1 MLFYLVM
8 DSANERNIVH
18 FDLDTFFVSVER
30 LHNPKLRGVPVLIGG
45 TSERGV
51 VASCSYEARLFG
63 VHNGMSMKIARRL
76 CPQAIAMR
84 GDAGLYSRHSK
95 VVTQI
100 LRDNVPLLEKA
111 SVDEFYIDMTGMDK
125 VFGIR
130 KYISELRDKVIK
142 ETSLPISM
150 GLSLNKTV
158 SKVAAGECK
167 PQGKMMIDI
176 GREKGF
182 LAPLSVRKLPLV
194 GNETYEVL
202 SELGIKTIGTLQQ
215 VPQTRMEKVLG
226 KNGITLWQR
235 AQGIDLS
242 PVKPYY
248 ERSSL
253 SLERTFDKDTIDFT
267 RLTNTLTAMVEGL
280 GFQLRMGN
288 KMTACISVKVRY
300 SDMQVAQKQKRIP
313 YTSCDHILLG
323 IATRLLTDL
332 FSRRQL
338 VRLVGVTVSE
348 LVEGGHQINML
359 DDSIEL
365 IQLYQRMD
373 FLKKKYHDSRLIM
386 RANTMEQR
394 NLGVWDP
401 WTGEPPTPGGHRH
414 A

>member
-1 MLFYLVM
+1 MGA
-8 DSANERNIVH
+8 DENRNIVH

-30 LHNPKLRGVPVLIGG
+30 LLNPKLIGVPVLIGG
-45 TSERGV
+45 TSDRGV
-51 VASCSYEARLFG
+51 VASCSYEARAFG
-63 VHNGMSMKIARRL
+63 VQNGMAMKIARRL
-76 CPQAIAMR
+76 CPHAVAMR
-84 GDAGLYSRHSK
+84 GDGSVYNQHSK

-100 LRDNVPLLEKA
+100 LRDSVPLLEKA
-111 SVDEFYIDMTGMDK
+111 SVDEFYVDMTGMDK
-125 VFGIR
+125 VFGIK
-130 KYISELRDKVIK
+130 KYIVELREKVMR
-142 ETSLPISM
+142 ETRLPISM

-158 SKVAAGECK
+158 SKVATGESK
-167 PQGKMMIDI
+167 PKGQMMIDL
-176 GREKGF
+176 GREKTF
-182 LAPLSVRKLPLV
+182 LAPLSVRKLPMV
-194 GNETYEVL
+194 GGETFEVL
-202 SELGIKTIGTLQQ
+202 SELGIKTIGTLQD
-215 VPQTRMEKVLG
+215 VPQSKMEKVLG
-226 KNGITLWQR
+226 KNGITIWQR
-235 AQGIDLS
+235 AQGVDLS

-267 RLTNTLTAMVEGL
+267 RLLDMLTAMVEGL
-280 GFQLRMGN
+280 GFQLRAGN

-338 VRLVGVTVSE
+338 VRLVGITLND

-365 IQLYQRMD
+365 IQLYQQMD
-373 FLKKKYHDSRLIM
+373 YLKKKYHDSRLIM

-394 NLGVWDP
+394 SLGVWNP

>member
-1 MLFYLVM
+1 M

-30 LHNPKLRGVPVLIGG
+30 LHNPKLRGIPVLIGG
-45 TSERGV
+45 TSERGI
-51 VASCSYEARLFG
+51 VASCSYEARAFG
-63 VHNGMSMKIARRL
+63 VHNGMAMKIARRL
-76 CPQAIAMR
+76 CPHAIAMR

-100 LRDNVPLLEKA
+100 LRENVPLLEKA

-142 ETSLPISM
+142 ETCLPISM

-215 VPQTRMEKVLG
+215 VPQTRLEKVLG
-226 KNGITLWQR
+226 KNGTTLWQR

-267 RLTNTLTAMVEGL
+267 KLTNMLTAMVEGL

-313 YTSCDHILLG
+313 YTSCDHILLR
-323 IATRLLTDL
+323 IATQLLTDL

-338 VRLVGVTVSE
+338 VRLVGVTFND

-386 RANTMEQR
+386 RANTMEQH

>member
-1 MLFYLVM
+1 MCA
-8 DSANERNIVH
+8 DENRNIVH

-30 LHNPKLRGVPVLIGG
+30 LLNPKLIGVPVLIGG
-45 TSERGV
+45 TSDRGV
-51 VASCSYEARLFG
+51 VASCSYEARAFG
-63 VHNGMSMKIARRL
+63 VQNGMAMKIARRL
-76 CPQAIAMR
+76 CPHAVAMR
-84 GDAGLYSRHSK
+84 GDGSVYNQHSK

-111 SVDEFYIDMTGMDK
+111 SVDEFYVDMTGMDR
-125 VFGIR
+125 VFGIK
-130 KYISELRDKVIK
+130 KYIVELREKVMR
-142 ETSLPISM
+142 ETRLPISM

-158 SKVAAGECK
+158 SKVATGESK
-167 PQGKMMIDI
+167 PKGQMMIDL
-176 GREKGF
+176 GREKTF
-182 LAPLSVRKLPLV
+182 LAPLSVRKLPMV
-194 GNETYEVL
+194 GGETFEVL
-202 SELGIKTIGTLQQ
+202 SELGIKTIGTLQD
-215 VPQTRMEKVLG
+215 VPQSKMEKVLG
-226 KNGITLWQR
+226 KNGITIWQR
-235 AQGIDLS
+235 AQGVDLS

-267 RLTNTLTAMVEGL
+267 RLLDMLTAMVEGL
-280 GFQLRMGN
+280 GFQLRAGN

-338 VRLVGVTVSE
+338 VRLVGITLND

-365 IQLYQRMD
+365 IQLYQQMD
-373 FLKKKYHDSRLIM
+373 YLKKKYHDSRLIM

-394 NLGVWDP
+394 SLGVWNP

>member
-1 MLFYLVM
+1 MGA
-8 DSANERNIVH
+8 SENRNIVH

-30 LHNPKLRGVPVLIGG
+30 LLNPKLIGVPVLIGG
-45 TSERGV
+45 TSDRGV
-51 VASCSYEARLFG
+51 VAACSYETRMFG
-63 VHNGMSMKIARRL
+63 VHNGMAMKIARRL
-76 CPQAIAMR
+76 CPEAIAMR
-84 GDAGLYSRHSK
+84 GDGSVYNHHSK
-95 VVTQI
+95 IVTQI
-100 LRDNVPLLEKA
+100 LRDSVPLLEKA
-111 SVDEFYIDMTGMDK
+111 SVDEFYVDMTGMDK
-125 VFGIR
+125 VFGIK
-130 KYISELRDKVIK
+130 KYIVELREKVMR
-142 ETSLPISM
+142 ETRLPISM

-158 SKVAAGECK
+158 SKVATGESK
-167 PQGKMMIDI
+167 PKGQMMIDL
-176 GREKGF
+176 GREKTF

-194 GNETYEVL
+194 GGETFEVL
-202 SELGIKTIGTLQQ
+202 SELGIKTIGTLQE
-215 VPQTRMEKVLG
+215 VPQSKMEKVLG
-226 KNGITLWQR
+226 KNGITIWQR
-235 AQGIDLS
+235 AQGVDLS

-267 RLTNTLTAMVEGL
+267 RIENMLTAMVEGL

-313 YTSCDHILLG
+313 YTSCDHILLT

-338 VRLVGVTVSE
+338 VRLVGVTLTD

-365 IQLYQRMD
+365 IQLYQQMD
-373 FLKKKYHDSRLIM
+373 YLKKKYHDSRLIM

-394 NLGVWDP
+394 SLGVWNP